1 MKKTISM
8 LCSFALVGA
17 FAFASIAS
25 GSSDDSDSSVEVKR
39 TESTAEETEAPEE
52 TTEEATEEA
61 IDTSNGY
68 GLTVTFDNLEITF
81 GDSVNWTTLSNQ
93 FSDYDGEEIIE
104 LPIHVK
110 NVGEENNMLNVFYV
124 KVFGS
129 SGTEIDELGTYFED
143 TGVFYGGE
151 LRPDAE
157 QDLALYFPYDGDGTY
172 YVNLDNWSEEV
183 ELGFEI
189 TK

>member
-1 MKKTISM
+1 MKKQVRTI
-8 LCSFALVGA
+8 CTIGVVGIL
-17 FAFASIAS
+17 AFASIAS
-25 GSSDDSDSSVEVKR
+25 GSSGSGSDSTDATVKR
-39 TESTAEETEAPEE
+39 TDSTAEETEA
-52 TTEEATEEA
+52 TTEETEEA
-61 IDTSNGY
+61 VDTSNGY
-68 GLTVTFDNLEITF
+68 GLTVTFDDLEITF
-81 GDSVNWTTLSNQ
+81 GDSVNWVTLENQ
-93 FSDYDGEEIIE
+93 FSDHDGEEIIE

-110 NVGEENNMLNVFYV
+110 NIGDENNSLNVFYI

-129 SGTEIDELGTYFED
+129 TGTEVEELGTYFD
-143 TGVFYGGE
+143 DSGVFYGGE

-172 YVNLDNWSEEV
+172 YVNLDNFTDDV

>member
-1 MKKTISM
+1 MKKTISV
-8 LCSFALVGA
+8 LCSFALVGV

-39 TESTAEETEAPEE
+39 TESTAEETEASEE
-52 TTEEATEEA
+52 TTEEAV
-61 IDTSNGY
+61 DPSNGY
-68 GLTVTFDNLEITF
+68 GLTVTFDDLEITF
-81 GDSVNWTTLSNQ
+81 GDSINWVTFSNQ
-93 FSDYDGEEIIE
+93 FSEHDGEEVVE

-129 SGTEIDELGTYFED
+129 SGTELDELGTYFED

-172 YVNLDNWSEEV
+172 YVNLDNLSEEV